1 MFDIPPLLS
10 SHQNIQS
17 LLLIFHIYGAIFEE
31 SDVENSLK
39 CKQVNDIHAFF
50 SIRIMGIPHTHFLP
64 TKITLDF
71 FIYLGF
77 L

>member
-1 MFDIPPLLS
+1 MGHF
-10 SHQNIQS
+10 
-17 LLLIFHIYGAIFEE
+17 FKE

-39 CKQVNDIHAFF
+39 SKQGNDIHAFF
-50 SIRIMGIPHTHFLP
+50 SIRIMGIPHTYFLP

-77 L
+77 FIKLFEMAE